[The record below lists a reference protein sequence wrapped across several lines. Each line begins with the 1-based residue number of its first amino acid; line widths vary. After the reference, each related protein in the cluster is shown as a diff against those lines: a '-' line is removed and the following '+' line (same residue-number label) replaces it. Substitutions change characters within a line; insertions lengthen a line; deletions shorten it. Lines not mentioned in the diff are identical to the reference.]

1 MKASV
6 LWAVLV
12 LVAASTILAGQGER
26 PGQIWP
32 AKVWIQNRDRA
43 EAIPVSIQDAA
54 PVQVTGTPT
63 VTIAPTTIVQS
74 RLVRQAWEY
83 SVVTVPAGRDPVA
96 AVSKAG
102 QDGWEATGV
111 QFPAPDGT
119 SLLMKRPR
127 QQ

>member
-12 LVAASTILAGQGER
+12 LVVASAMLAGQGER

-32 AKVWIQNRDRA
+32 GKVWIQNRDRA

-63 VTIAPTTIVQS
+63 VTIASTTIVQS

-83 SVVTVPAGRDPVA
+83 TVVTVQTGRDPLAV
-96 AVSKAG
+96 VSKAG
-102 QDGWEATGV
+102 QDGWETTGV
-111 QFPAPDGT
+111 QFSAPDGT

-127 QQ
+127 Q

>member
-12 LVAASTILAGQGER
+12 LVAASAILAGQGER

-32 AKVWIQNRDRA
+32 GKVWIQNRDRA

-54 PVQVTGTPT
+54 PVQVTGMPT
-63 VTIAPTTIVQS
+63 VAISPTTIVQT
-74 RLVRQAWEY
+74 RLVRQTWEY
-83 SVVTVPAGRDPVA
+83 TLVTVQTGHDPLAV
-96 AVSKAG
+96 VSKAG

-111 QFPAPDGT
+111 QLPSPDGT

-127 QQ
+127 Q